1 MTYYPNPHNPKDP
14 LNIPAFLERREFFQV
29 VAVDGGEPVRCFTVK
44 GAGELY
50 NPAAPRVW
58 APIRSVQECTK
69 RDRRPPM
76 YPDHP
81 ELPVV
86 VVIGSGLTATTLQQH
101 PDFATF
107 SRLHDFK
114 DYPFKRI
121 ATLGGA
127 TYIQV
132 SQAIWV
138 TKADGVVTKVSAPRA
153 AGTRDLIWKRADELW
168 AAAGKPMD
176 AKVVLQLRKEWMNIL
191 EKEGIKR
198 TTCSSEFGNWQ
209 KERLK

>member
-1 MTYYPNPHNPKDP
+1 MNFYPCPHDLFDP
-14 LNIPAFLERREFFQV
+14 LSIPDFLDRREFFY
-29 VAVDGGEPVRCFTVK
+29 VAPTDGDEPVRCITVK
-44 GAGELY
+44 ESNALY
-50 NPAAPRVW
+50 DPAAPRVW
-58 APIRSVQECTK
+58 APIKSLQECVR

-81 ELPVV
+81 EYPVIV
-86 VVIGSGLTATTLQQH
+86 VTGAPPNSKTIQQH
-101 PDFATF
+101 PDFETF
-107 SRLHDFK
+107 ARLHDFE

-121 ATLGGA
+121 MTVANA

-132 SQAIWV
+132 TQAIWV
-138 TKADGVVTKVSAPRA
+138 TKADGITTRVSAPRA
-153 AGTRDLIWKRADELW
+153 AGTRDQIWKRADELW

-176 AKVVLQLRKEWMNIL
+176 AKVVLQLRKEWMNVL